1 VTFGPPVGVD
11 GGRSPPLTD
20 TVACPPIAGARL
32 QSRRFFAALA
42 VATAG
47 PLLTLPLYAVLPP
60 ALAQG
65 PLTSLVLVLWVV
77 TSYGHVLSS
86 LWFGADP
93 DYAPVVKAHRWRMIA
108 SLAIIPAAVGAVA
121 VADRL
126 VSAWLYAAFLIWQA
140 HHYNR
145 QNYGV
150 LSFAAA
156 NDALGPLPREVGAI
170 LNLTTVAGA
179 LGMVTLPTIYPRGL
193 PLLPFQTE
201 AVVLGVRWAAAA
213 CFVAAM
219 IAIVVLLA
227 RNHRLRRSPT
237 VVLFLGLSG
246 VFFLPSLLPGAPQ
259 LSFWPYAM
267 AHGAQ
272 YLVIMGVTS
281 RRAPHAWTRIAGIAV
296 AATGFGAAAFQLP
309 KLVLA
314 QGYMGIVVW
323 HFLADARLWR
333 LRDPL
338 VRAIVR
344 RRFDFLFPRQEREK
358 AIV

>member
-1 VTFGPPVGVD
+1 MTLGPPAD
-11 GGRSPPLTD
+11 A
-20 TVACPPIAGARL
+20 VASPPIAPVRL

-42 VATAG
+42 VATAA
-47 PLLTLPLYAVLPP
+47 PLIALPLYAVIPP
-60 ALAQG
+60 MLAQG
-65 PLTSLVLVLWVV
+65 PLTSLVLVLWVL
-77 TSYGHVLSS
+77 TGYGHVLAT

-108 SLAIIPAAVGAVA
+108 SLAIIPLAIGAIAA
-121 VADRL
+121 ADHRA
-126 VSAWLYAAFLIWQA
+126 SAWLYALFLVWQA

-150 LSFAAA
+150 LSLAAA
-156 NDALGPLPREVGAI
+156 SDGLGPLPREVGAI
-170 LNLTTVAGA
+170 LNLTTIAGA
-179 LGMVTLPTIYPRGL
+179 LGMVTLPTIYPTGL

-201 AVVLGVRWAAAA
+201 GVVLVARWMAAA
-213 CFVAAM
+213 CFIAAAV
-219 IAIVVLLA
+219 AIVRLLV
-227 RNHRLRRSPT
+227 RNHRLRCSPT

-259 LSFWPYAM
+259 VAFWPYAM

-281 RRAPHAWTRIAGIAV
+281 RRAPHAWTKIAGIAV
-296 AATGFGAAAFQLP
+296 AATGLGAAAFQLP

-314 QGYMGIVVW
+314 QSYMGVVVW

-344 RRFDFLFPRQEREK
+344 RRFDFVFPSQEPVLR
-358 AIV
+358 